1 MLHTGPIRT
10 RRTRTNQTGARIIA
24 AAGCLVVL
32 ALLAG
37 CRVNVDKSANG
48 KDKNVQIDTPFGGIH
63 VETDRTTAADVGLPV
78 YPGAQLVQDENHKS
92 ADVHMGFG
100 DWELRVRAVT
110 YQSPDSQDH
119 ILAFYKKALGSYGNV
134 ITCRNHEPIGSP
146 ATTTEGLA
154 CAENNDHGS
163 GYNVQTH
170 HGISSGNFELKAGSL
185 RHQHIVSFDDPQNG
199 QTRFALV
206 WLDLPTNPYSH
217 AGKSD

>member
-1 MLHTGPIRT
+1 MHHTEPIPIRQA
-10 RRTRTNQTGARIIA
+10 RANQARARIIA
-24 AAGCLVVL
+24 AAGCLAVL

-48 KDKNVQIDTPFGGIH
+48 KNKNVQIDTPFGGIH
-63 VETDRTTAADVGLPV
+63 VNTGQTTAVDVGLPA
-78 YPGAQLVQDENHKS
+78 YPGAQLVRGDNHKS

-110 YQSPDSQDH
+110 YESPDSQDK

-134 ITCRNHEPIGSP
+134 ITCRNHEAIGSP
-146 ATTTEGLA
+146 AITAEGLS
-154 CAENNDHGS
+154 CAENKDHGS

-170 HGISSGNFELKAGSL
+170 HGNGSGNLELKAGSP
-185 RHQHIVSFDDPQNG
+185 RHQHIVSFDNPEHG

-206 WLDLPTNPYSH
+206 WLDLPINPGSQSRQ
-217 AGKSD
+217 SD